1 MLNLSI
7 FAMALCQIVIYLE
20 YIYRNGIE
28 NVRLH
33 VCDFGTRVLL
43 YIYIWLYGI
52 KKIVEA
58 FATYTKL
65 NHIFVLKCF

>member
-20 YIYRNGIE
+20 YIE
-28 NVRLH
+28 NKRLH

-43 YIYIWLYGI
+43 YIYL
-52 KKIVEA
+52 
-58 FATYTKL
+58 
-65 NHIFVLKCF
+65 VLWYKEDSRSFWYIYEIESYLF

>member
-20 YIYRNGIE
+20 YIE

-33 VCDFGTRVLL
+33 VCDFCTRVL
-43 YIYIWLYGI
+43 YFIYVWFYGI

-58 FATYTKL
+58 FGTYTKL
-65 NHIFVLKCF
+65 NHICFEMFLIR